1 MTRTKNRKTMKMR
14 RRNTKKNR
22 KMNKRGGVGMLT
34 PPGSPIQQQG
44 SPNFIDMDTPG
55 SMHLSDLTANMNPD
69 SGFTDEESGFQGLN
83 LTQQFDDAD
92 SGSFNTEGEDSM
104 SSMASVVPGQQGHDV
119 GSFGSLG
126 HGGKRRREKRMK
138 GGRKTRKHK
147 KRSMRGGVRSW
158 QELPNQIE
166 QQKFMRLSSEEQA
179 HYSDECFHIK
189 NANTTMGDQKIRRT
203 QEAQRSRIDAAA
215 RRMQEIARDTNAR
228 IRQDEYDSL
237 PQQEKQNW
245 VAFDTEGPQWDSTT
259 IYRRR
264 QQKDDL
270 NWRARNTANIHLD
283 ERDYAALDASTKALG
298 WVRVV
303 ETNYRGS
310 NVYYRRRVAAD
321 DELDQVKAKIQK
333 MTAERDQIMAR
344 VRPVKT
350 GQILDEASIP
360 KFSIRTDRDAYVTLS
375 QAIYNR
381 HQVLLNLLEEEEAK
395 KSRLERQL
403 ERL

>member
-1 MTRTKNRKTMKMR
+1 
-14 RRNTKKNR
+14 
-22 KMNKRGGVGMLT
+22 
-34 PPGSPIQQQG
+34 
-44 SPNFIDMDTPG
+44 
-55 SMHLSDLTANMNPD
+55 
-69 SGFTDEESGFQGLN
+69 
-83 LTQQFDDAD
+83 
-92 SGSFNTEGEDSM
+92 
-104 SSMASVVPGQQGHDV
+104 
-119 GSFGSLG
+119 
-126 HGGKRRREKRMK
+126 
-138 GGRKTRKHK
+138 
-147 KRSMRGGVRSW
+147 VR
-158 QELPNQIE
+158 LP
-166 QQKFMRLSSEEQA
+166 SEEQA

-189 NANTTMGDQKIRRT
+189 NANTTMGDQKIRKT
-203 QEAQRSRIDAAA
+203 QEEQRSRIDASA
-215 RRMQEIARDTNAR
+215 RRMQEIARDPNAR

-237 PQQEKQNW
+237 PQQEKQNY
-245 VAFDTEGPQWDSTT
+245 VAFGTEGPQWGSTT

-303 ETNYRGS
+303 ESNYRES

-321 DELDQVKAKIQK
+321 SELEQVKTNVQK
-333 MTAERDQIMAR
+333 MKAERDQIIASA
-344 VRPVKT
+344 RPVKT

-360 KFSIRTDRDAYVTLS
+360 RFSIRTDRDAYITLP

-381 HQVLLNLLEEEEAK
+381 YQVLSNLLEEEEAK